1 MNCDENVWF
10 DAKIPP
16 TYLISMYEESGLFI
30 VTYRHLYIKSIVVAL
45 DKAIITVFEMET
57 ST

>member
-1 MNCDENVWF
+1 MTKMF
-10 DAKIPP
+10 DLMPKFRQRIW
-16 TYLISMYEESGLFI
+16 LYEESGLFI